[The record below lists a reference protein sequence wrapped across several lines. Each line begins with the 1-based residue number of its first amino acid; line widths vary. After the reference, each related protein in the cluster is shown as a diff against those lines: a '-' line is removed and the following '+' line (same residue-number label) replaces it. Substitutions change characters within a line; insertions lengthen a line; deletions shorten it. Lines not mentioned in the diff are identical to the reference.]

1 MINAANPDFFGIRN
15 NVTQVQTEE
24 SGSSASTGVDSHCF
38 LRESASGLVPIIG
51 AGRSIALA
59 TLSSPAPQPAAAACP
74 TDVVPPTGSAS
85 AASPLQ
91 PGAATRS
98 PLAPRGANTVPP
110 TGSPPGSTP
119 NQQGPGS
126 SVSSEPAGDRSS
138 TAAPPV
144 VSPAPEQFLPRT
156 RSQAGIRKPK
166 VYTDG
171 TILYGLFTSTGE
183 PQTVEEALGDK
194 KWKEAMDIEYNA
206 LMKNNTWYL
215 VPHKKGSNII
225 YCKWVHRIKYKAD
238 GSLDK
243 YKSRLVDKG
252 FKQRYG
258 IDYEDTF
265 NLVVKMSTIRIIL
278 SIAVSR
284 GWNLRQ
290 LYVQNAFL
298 HGILEEEVYMR

>member
-1 MINAANPDFFGIRN
+1 
-15 NVTQVQTEE
+15 
-24 SGSSASTGVDSHCF
+24 
-38 LRESASGLVPIIG
+38 
-51 AGRSIALA
+51 
-59 TLSSPAPQPAAAACP
+59 
-74 TDVVPPTGSAS
+74 
-85 AASPLQ
+85 
-91 PGAATRS
+91 
-98 PLAPRGANTVPP
+98 
-110 TGSPPGSTP
+110 
-119 NQQGPGS
+119 
-126 SVSSEPAGDRSS
+126 VSSEPAGDRSS

-243 YKSRLVDKG
+243 YKSRLIAKG

-284 GWNLRQ
+284 GLSYGPPWAHYLGGYQDRLLGGPLGLPDLR
-290 LYVQNAFL
+290 YTAPEGVE
-298 HGILEEEVYMR
+298 HKDCRGEVLG